1 MFALTYCLSPRW
13 CTREHC
19 PRQIAYPDVNVDNA
33 VSLGHR
39 AMENVKGGW
48 PDSLYCPPGKLVVT
62 MDVTMNHV
70 LVGKERAYDQELI
83 YARVIGLL
91 ASSRE
96 INFNDVLAFELA
108 AYPPSMLN
116 ADGKMSVAT
125 SKSTLKHK
133 LVVTISE
140 RNCPIPDTMIYD
152 VSAHLWV
159 ITWPSGKLRVYVDAF
174 KAFVLQAPRRVN
186 VIIVV
191 DRYFP
196 SSINTFR
203 GTQRSGSSRVYKL
216 TPDMQA
222 PAKQVVLAN
231 TKNKIH
237 LIAML
242 TESILDPGYFTEATQ
257 TYTLTITGVRDVPV
271 EITGGLRID
280 QHDLRSTHEGLIP

>member
-1 MFALTYCLSPRW
+1 
-13 CTREHC
+13 
-19 PRQIAYPDVNVDNA
+19 
-33 VSLGHR
+33 
-39 AMENVKGGW
+39 MENVKGGW
-48 PDSLYCPPGKLVVT
+48 PDSFYCPPGMLVVT

-70 LVGKERAYDQELI
+70 LVGKERAYDQEHI

-133 LVVTISE
+133 LQVSISE
-140 RNCPIPDTMIYD
+140 RNFPIPDTMIYD
-152 VSAHLWV
+152 VSVHLWV

-174 KAFVLQAPRRVN
+174 KTFVLQAPRRVN

-203 GTQRSGSSRVYKL
+203 ETQRSGSSRVYKL

-231 TKNKIH
+231 TKN

-242 TESILDPGYFTEATQ
+242 T
-257 TYTLTITGVRDVPV
+257 
-271 EITGGLRID
+271 
-280 QHDLRSTHEGLIP
+280 